1 MSASAQATEWV
12 MVAPYTPGAKFAG
25 TKTEMVGFQLTA
37 LMPVLAPV
45 TTVETPVRSVA
56 ATAVATTV
64 AVTETGPA
72 A

>member
-1 MSASAQATEWV
+1 
-12 MVAPYTPGAKFAG
+12 MVAVYTPGAKFAG
-25 TKTEMVGFQLTA
+25 TNIEMVGFQLAA
-37 LMPVLAPV
+37 LIPVLAPV

>member
-1 MSASAQATEWV
+1 
-12 MVAPYTPGAKFAG
+12 MVAAYTPGAKFAG
-25 TKTEMVGFQLTA
+25 TKTEMVGFQLAA

-45 TTVETPVRSVA
+45 TTVDTPVRSDA

-64 AVTETGPA
+64 EVTVMEPA